1 MNKLSFH
8 EVLEAKELL
17 DAGGSHLGVA
27 RQFEAGKSTMRDI
40 KNRTKW
46 GWTDKLGSDDDKLII
61 GLIESGLTFKQTGDI
76 FELTYR
82 QVAAVYN
89 SFYIEET

>member
-1 MNKLSFH
+1 MHVLSFH

-46 GWTDKLGSDDDKLII
+46 GWTDKLDPGDDKLIVE
-61 GLIESGLTFKQTGDI
+61 LIESGMSFKEVGNSFDLTH
-76 FELTYR
+76 R

-89 SFYIEET
+89 SSHIETT